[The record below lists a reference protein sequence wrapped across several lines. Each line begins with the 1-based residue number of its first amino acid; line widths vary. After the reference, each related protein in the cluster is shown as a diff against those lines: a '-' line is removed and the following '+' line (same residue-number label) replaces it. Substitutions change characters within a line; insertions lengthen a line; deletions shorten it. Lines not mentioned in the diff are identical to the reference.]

1 MTFMDN
7 TPPPLRSF
15 PGGQSGDSGQHKT
28 ITLQQEMLRSDGECV
43 QTVLLSSA
51 LHHKTQ
57 YLTVEVVGC
66 EELFE
71 CQMHAVAPVVEWVGG
86 YVDAL

>member
-1 MTFMDN
+1 MIKI
-7 TPPPLRSF
+7 L
-15 PGGQSGDSGQHKT
+15 HKT
-28 ITLQQEMLRSDGECV
+28 ITPQQRMLGSDYWRV
-43 QTVLLSSA
+43 QMVLLSSA

-66 EELFE
+66 EEFFE
-71 CQMHAVAPVVEWVGG
+71 CEMHAVAPVVEGVGG